1 MEDPEEK
8 TSFVDS
14 EQIILTI
21 FTVPFRLQKDTLK
34 IHEMPRLCAIVICLC
49 GLCGTATLFMREG
62 VYFKGFNLRWI
73 SVLAMFVTSVQYSI
87 VYLNLTM
94 NGWGAPKSR
103 FWCDVK
109 IMFVRGFNTIRTMS
123 RFFSVTFLFALL
135 TFILG
140 APPSG
145 IFYVSLLAVIAE
157 WQIGIVENQNQY
169 DQTVHEKFIDAQ
181 GTLCLESL
189 HTYQVNHP
197 NQSVVWSPFVIS
209 CLVKTWVIT
218 CLFLT
223 SDLPQQWIF
232 ATPLII
238 CILLWSYILPLVL
251 DFMYLKNVCTFC
263 QLELYRMVSD
273 VIFLSLIM
281 MFSLV

>member
-14 EQIILTI
+14 EPITLTI
-21 FTVPFRLQKDTLK
+21 FTIPFRLQKDTLK

-49 GLCGTATLFMREG
+49 GLCGTVTLFMREG
-62 VYFKGFNLRWI
+62 VYFKGVNLRWI
-73 SVLAMFVTSVQYSI
+73 SVLAMLVTSVQYSV
-87 VYLNLTM
+87 VYLNLAM

-123 RFFSVTFLFALL
+123 RFFSMTLLFALL

-169 DQTVHEKFIDAQ
+169 DQTIHEKFIDEQ
-181 GTLCLESL
+181 GELCLESL
-189 HTYQVNHP
+189 HTYQVKHP
-197 NQSVVWSPFVIS
+197 NESVVWSPFVIS

-223 SDLPQQWIF
+223 SNLPQQWIF

-238 CILLWSYILPLVL
+238 CILLWSYILPSVL

-273 VIFLSLIM
+273 IIFLSLIM